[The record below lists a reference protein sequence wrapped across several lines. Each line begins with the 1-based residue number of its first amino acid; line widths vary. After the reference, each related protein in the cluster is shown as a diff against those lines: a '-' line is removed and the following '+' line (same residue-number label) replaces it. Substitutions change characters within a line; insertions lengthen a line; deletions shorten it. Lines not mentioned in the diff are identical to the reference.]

1 VKKNYLSGYDKCG
14 RDRSEEKLQT
24 NTLANYYSTY
34 GGYFNRLNSQLK
46 LTGENIIS
54 ELTRNWGQLIVS
66 ISGSQTLCSK
76 GFKNAYTGVVKLLR
90 DTKLTPELDY
100 E

>member
-1 VKKNYLSGYDKCG
+1 MKNNYLNGFDKCG
-14 RDRSEEKLQT
+14 RDRSDKKLKT
-24 NTLANYYSTY
+24 NTLANYHLTY
-34 GGYFNRLNSQLK
+34 RKHFDKLNPRLR